1 MRSHRVPHYKW
12 SRSGIGNDVC
22 RRKRHRG
29 ADGDI
34 RSLVSAGVR
43 QGTWWL
49 QENDVVWNYERIW
62 LQSILHLVR
71 VRKKKRRCFDA
82 QPLDPKEERRDI
94 TAGYIIAPNPE
105 PLNLTGGSYSHNGV
119 MVYPRIP
126 IELERIS
133 WVCGISKLESQ
144 LQNWGS
150 FKNSRS
156 SDHYALDH
164 RSWDCYINLQT
175 HDISIERGAN
185 RFSWQRYAW
194 CDDGVCIEKASQH
207 AITFPKKSKCRWAA
221 NSDTFLQGRQI
232 AHMIFEC
239 FSATETCEVV
249 QRLSTVFA
257 ASLQS
262 ANVRQMGS
270 SLSVSEMPSWKDCTG
285 QNWRILFNFRLC
297 WQYMINKHK
306 GEWSTIENSCET
318 SCWSDDDNSKLYSPE
333 CCCGKGISQ
342 RKLSLR

>member
-1 MRSHRVPHYKW
+1 
-12 SRSGIGNDVC
+12 
-22 RRKRHRG
+22 
-29 ADGDI
+29 
-34 RSLVSAGVR
+34 
-43 QGTWWL
+43 
-49 QENDVVWNYERIW
+49 
-62 LQSILHLVR
+62 
-71 VRKKKRRCFDA
+71 
-82 QPLDPKEERRDI
+82 
-94 TAGYIIAPNPE
+94 
-105 PLNLTGGSYSHNGV
+105 

-144 LQNWGS
+144 LQNWGL

-156 SDHYALDH
+156 SDHYALDQ

-175 HDISIERGAN
+175 HDISIECGVN

-306 GEWSTIENSCET
+306 GEWSTIENRCET

-342 RKLSLR
+342 RKLSLRWEESGRAFSVKVHGQCSKGDSCSFSHDTQDSGNRGQSQRRKRRSSSLASRSKVRTDRLQ